1 MQEIDPVSQAMHDY
15 VRLCSHLVC
24 ILLVIISCTIC
35 NHYTQTLHATF
46 DNDSSNKQ
54 YTFGRRQC
62 TVIGELQS
70 FDLDYVM
77 YMYIC
82 PLFFEWLRP
91 PYLAP
96 RRPRLSIS
104 TCFSSP
110 QLAHS
115 SSIIS
120 TMVRRNFA
128 LVSKS
133 LTFETL
139 ILESFEWL
147 RWRIRRWVWWWRR
160 GIRQSWWWEL
170 GGIRRPNE

>member
-1 MQEIDPVSQAMHDY
+1 MQEIDPVSQAMHGY

-54 YTFGRRQC
+54 YTFDRRQC

-82 PLFFEWLRP
+82 PLFFAGSVRP
-91 PYLAP
+91 TLHHVDHDSASVLVFLH
-96 RRPRLSIS
+96 LSLL
-104 TCFSSP
+104 T
-110 QLAHS
+110 L
-115 SSIIS
+115 
-120 TMVRRNFA
+120 
-128 LVSKS
+128 LV
-133 LTFETL
+133 LYQRWCVV
-139 ILESFEWL
+139 ILL
-147 RWRIRRWVWWWRR
+147 
-160 GIRQSWWWEL
+160 
-170 GGIRRPNE
+170 